1 MKFGKVEIT
10 EFVALFIILIG
21 LVMAVTIIS
30 GKIDI
35 EKEKTKQLEIQLQ
48 AEQKKLE
55 IERRQNGN
63 E

>member
-10 EFVALFIILIG
+10 EFVALFIILMG
-21 LVMAVTIIS
+21 LVTAVTIIS

-55 IERRQNGN
+55 IERGQK